1 MCLWAA
7 NQRRYWR
14 MRDVNI
20 AQLFQKHD
28 LPTDVKDM
36 IFSLSEV
43 SDNGKARA
51 LRILEAHSKKPS
63 TSALLHMNSRLHS
76 MLAAQSRNPS

>member
-28 LPTDVKDM
+28 LPADVKDM
-36 IFSLSEV
+36 IFSLSEFLTMEKPEL
-43 SDNGKARA
+43 SESLKLIAKSQ
-51 LRILEAHSKKPS
+51 AH
-63 TSALLHMNSRLHS
+63 LLFSI
-76 MLAAQSRNPS
+76 